1 MSIYDVSGWRNFCI
15 IHLSFSACYSCVFLF
30 LLWGPLFTCRGVL
43 CAMMNT
49 GAELQRIGRYELR
62 TRLGRNNLS
71 GTWKAYDPRQQCE
84 VDLKVLSANTRDY
97 PNFPLLF
104 PRLQPDT
111 ALAYI
116 VEDYIEWQTLSTY
129 MRTMPRSGMMPP
141 WADIVQLFTYVGM
154 AVDHAH
160 QNGVVHGN
168 LKPANV
174 IIGRPVNSTGRAV
187 APIVTD
193 FGLARMLGMTAGLLP
208 NRSIE
213 SLFYISPEQAKG
225 QPATERSDI
234 YSLGILLYE
243 ICTGMVPFQ
252 GSRPVALMM
261 QHVSAMP
268 PSPALVNPNIPP
280 ALTNVVMRSLAKEPE
295 ERFASA
301 ASMTIAMEKALHVPV
316 PERLGHLVEHAES
329 DRPIRNVSA
338 GSAPSSFASSISSKN
353 RYATASTRAVSLD
366 EKQQEIDGK
375 GSRPSVATTFPQGR
389 RREKRRKNNA
399 TYMALGFLLVLT
411 LLVTGLGSYALLH
424 DQSAASSG
432 VVGHAFFVSSGQLN
446 EHSSTQGIN
455 DEVQIDLSGIS
466 APAPG
471 KSFYAWLLPDKVQ
484 EEALPIF
491 LGKLPVNNGTVHY
504 LYTGGKSHINLLNV
518 TSRFLITEED
528 AAITPTIPTP
538 DTHAWR
544 YYAELAQVA
553 SPGDKLHF
561 SKLDHLRHLLV
572 ESPELQ
578 ARNLHGGL
586 VIWLVQN
593 TQRVLDL
600 ENNARDSWQAGNYA
614 TSRAQIVSL
623 LDFLDSHTLARS
635 ELPPGSPALI
645 SQHNADIA
653 LLGLDPK
660 NPDPPGYAYNNEVS
674 PGYVYLIGLHLS
686 GMLLS
691 PDVTQD
697 QRNLALRVNTALED
711 VAHELIQV
719 RSDALKLLQMS
730 NGQFSQPTTLTT
742 LNDMVT
748 LSQSAYAGQ
757 LNQTSGQAQGGVVW
771 IYGNMQRLADF
782 AVKPYAP

>member
-1 MSIYDVSGWRNFCI
+1 M
-15 IHLSFSACYSCVFLF
+15 
-30 LLWGPLFTCRGVL
+30 T
-43 CAMMNT
+43 NT
-49 GAELQRIGRYELR
+49 GADLQRIGRYELR
-62 TRLGRNNLS
+62 ARLGRNNLS
-71 GTWKAYDPRQQCE
+71 GMWKAYDPRQQCE
-84 VDLKVLSANTRDY
+84 VALKVLSANTRDY
-97 PNFPLLF
+97 PNFPQLF
-104 PRLQPDT
+104 PHEVEVIASLHHPNIAQIHEARLIPMQQPDT
-111 ALAYI
+111 VLAYI
-116 VEDYIEWQTLSTY
+116 MEDYIEGQTLATY
-129 MRTMPRSGMMPP
+129 MRNMPRSGMVPP
-141 WADIVQLFTYVGM
+141 WADIVQLFTYVGL
-154 AVDHAH
+154 AIDYAH

-174 IIGRPVNSTGRAV
+174 IIGRPVNSTGRGV

-193 FGLARMLGMTAGLLP
+193 FGLARMLGTTAGILP
-208 NRSIE
+208 NRSVE
-213 SLFYISPEQAKG
+213 TLFYISPEQAKG

-268 PSPALVNPNIPP
+268 PSPTLINPNIPP

-301 ASMTIAMEKALHVPV
+301 ASMTIAMAKALHVPV
-316 PERLGHLVEHAES
+316 PERLGHLVEHAEN
-329 DRPIRNVSA
+329 DRPTRTVSA
-338 GSAPSSFASSISSKN
+338 GGASPSFPSPTSSKN

-366 EKQQEIDGK
+366 EKQREMDGK
-375 GSRPSVATTFPQGR
+375 RYQPPAGATFPQG

-411 LLVTGLGSYALLH
+411 LLVTGLGAYALLH
-424 DQSAASSG
+424 DQSAASSN

-446 EHSSTQGIN
+446 EHLSTQGIN
-455 DEVQIDLSGIS
+455 DEVQIDLSGIA
-466 APAPG
+466 APASG
-471 KSFYAWLLPDKVQ
+471 KSYYAWLLPDKVK

-491 LGKLPVNNGTVHY
+491 LGKLPVTNGNIHY

-518 TSRFLITEED
+518 ASRFLITEED
-528 AAITPTIPTP
+528 ATITPTIPTP

-553 SPGDKLHF
+553 SPGDKLQF
-561 SKLDHLRHLLV
+561 SLLDHLRHLLV

-586 VIWLVQN
+586 GIWLVQN
-593 TQRVLDL
+593 TQRVSDL
-600 ENNARDSWQAGNYA
+600 ANNTRDSWQAGNYA
-614 TSRAQIVSL
+614 TSRTQIVSL
-623 LDFLDSHTLARS
+623 LDYLDSHTLARS
-635 ELPPGSPALI
+635 ELPSGSPTLV

-660 NPDPPGYAYNNEVS
+660 NPDPPGYAYNNEIS

-697 QRNLALRVNTALED
+697 QRNLALRINTALED
-711 VAHELIQV
+711 VAHQLTQV
-719 RSDALKLLQMS
+719 RGDALKLLQMS
-730 NGQFSQPTTLTT
+730 NGQFSQPATLTM
-742 LNDMVT
+742 LDDMVT

-757 LNQTSGQAQGGVVW
+757 LNQSSGQTQGGVVW

-782 AVKPYAP
+782 AVKPYTP

>member
-1 MSIYDVSGWRNFCI
+1 M
-15 IHLSFSACYSCVFLF
+15 
-30 LLWGPLFTCRGVL
+30 T
-43 CAMMNT
+43 NT

-62 TRLGRNNLS
+62 GLLGRNNLS
-71 GTWKAYDPRQQCE
+71 GMWKAYDPRQQYE
-84 VDLKVLSANTRDY
+84 VALKVLSANTRDY

-104 PRLQPDT
+104 PREVEAIASLHHPNIAQIHEAHLIPVQQSDT
-111 ALAYI
+111 TLAYI
-116 VEDYIEWQTLSTY
+116 VEDYIEGQTLATY
-129 MRTMPRSGMMPP
+129 IRNMPRSGRMMP
-141 WADIVQLFTYVGM
+141 WGDIVQLFTYVGL
-154 AVDHAH
+154 AVDYAH

-174 IIGRPVNSTGRAV
+174 IIGRPVSSTGRGV

-193 FGLARMLGMTAGLLP
+193 FGLARMLGMTTGLLP

-213 SLFYISPEQAKG
+213 ALFYISPEQAKG

-243 ICTGMVPFQ
+243 ICTGLVPFQ
-252 GSRPVALMM
+252 GTRPVALMM
-261 QHVSAMP
+261 QHVNAMP
-268 PSPALVNPNIPP
+268 PSPALINPNISP
-280 ALTNVVMRSLAKEPE
+280 ALTNVMMRSLAKEPE

-301 ASMTIAMEKALHVPV
+301 ASMTIAMAKALHVPV
-316 PERLGHLVEHAES
+316 PERLGHLVEQAEN
-329 DRPIRNVSA
+329 DRPIRAA
-338 GSAPSSFASSISSKN
+338 GAGKSPSSFPSSPFSEN
-353 RYATASTRAVSLD
+353 HYVATSTREVSLD
-366 EKQQEIDGK
+366 EKLKET
-375 GSRPSVATTFPQGR
+375 GSKSSQPLVAATFPQGR
-389 RREKRRKNNA
+389 RREKRQKNNA

-424 DQSAASSG
+424 DQASSG

-446 EHSSTQGIN
+446 EHLSTQGIN

-466 APAPG
+466 SPAPG
-471 KSFYAWLLPDKVQ
+471 KSFYAWLLPDKAK

-518 TSRFLITEED
+518 ASRFLITEED
-528 AAITPTIPTP
+528 AAVTPTIPTP

-553 SPGDKLHF
+553 SPGDQLHF
-561 SKLDHLRHLLV
+561 SMLDHLRHLLV

-593 TQRVLDL
+593 MQRVFDL
-600 ENNARDSWQAGNYA
+600 SNNARDSWQARNYT
-614 TSRAQIVSL
+614 TSRTDIVSL
-623 LDFLDSHTLARS
+623 LDYLDSHAMTRS
-635 ELPPGSPALI
+635 ELPPGAPALTI
-645 SQHNADIA
+645 QHNADVA

-660 NPDPPGYAYNNEVS
+660 NPDPPGYAYNNETS

-697 QRNLALRVNTALED
+697 QHNLALRVNAALQD
-711 VAHELIQV
+711 VAHELVQV
-719 RSDALKLLQMS
+719 RGEALNLLRMS
-730 NGQFSQPTTLTT
+730 NAQFSQPAVLTT
-742 LNDMVT
+742 LNDLVT

-757 LNQTSGQAQGGVVW
+757 LNQSSGQAQGGVVW

-782 AVKPYAP
+782 AVKPFTP